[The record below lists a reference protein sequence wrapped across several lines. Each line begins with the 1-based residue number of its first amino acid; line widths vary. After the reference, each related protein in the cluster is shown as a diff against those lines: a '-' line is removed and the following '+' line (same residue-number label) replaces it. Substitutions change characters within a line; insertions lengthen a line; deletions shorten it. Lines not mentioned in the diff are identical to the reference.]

1 MSNDILPNGA
11 IRKNTGVPAPIRF
24 SIWKPPHDHCASKMV
39 TIHYTPN
46 DFEELGLSFR
56 RVFRAGIRSP
66 ASSHQSYRPSIP
78 VCGRVDPVHDL
89 KLPARG
95 FQRSV
100 NALLVPAHSADAGEN
115 AAELTRRIKAAV
127 IAVF

>member
-24 SIWKPPHDHCASKMV
+24 SIWKPPHDHCASKM
-39 TIHYTPN
+39 
-46 DFEELGLSFR
+46 LGLSFR